1 MNVYRNEKELA
12 EYLSSQIEALFYT
25 VIPANDAPL
34 VKQVTVKKLQ
44 QTFSIRLT
52 DLNPQQV
59 TLLLDELNIFGTV
72 IEHQIKQTTLTVLL
86 QTAESEHNITAV
98 LCFLL
103 DEKQIHFSLENQAV
117 ELVKQHNCSIDIDKQ
132 LAAIDKAAVKT
143 SAAQESNRSL
153 LTSEA
158 STIRVAVEKSINL
171 LI

>member
-1 MNVYRNEKELA
+1 M
-12 EYLSSQIEALFYT
+12 
-25 VIPANDAPL
+25 
-34 VKQVTVKKLQ
+34 
-44 QTFSIRLT
+44 
-52 DLNPQQV
+52 
-59 TLLLDELNIFGTV
+59 NIFGTV

-117 ELVKQHNCSIDIDKQ
+117 EPVKQHNCSINIDKQ